1 MCVCVYIS
9 RVVYR
14 ELEVETGQR
23 TQGADLSLTLMS
35 KSKKNR
41 AGCAKVHL
49 KETQH
54 MNKPDFG
61 NELLIIIFT
70 LFRMQR
76 SGANVNKIVSKEE
89 EH

>member
-1 MCVCVYIS
+1 
-9 RVVYR
+9 
-14 ELEVETGQR
+14 
-23 TQGADLSLTLMS
+23 
-35 KSKKNR
+35 
-41 AGCAKVHL
+41 
-49 KETQH
+49 